1 MPQRFMSIREIRF
14 TVALREAITIAAT
27 SAPGSA
33 QFHAP
38 RRRDNH
44 RRFQKGRFSAQHC
57 CRRAHRAGQLADRSR
72 ENIPGLN
79 GRGGCE
85 QQCDWE
91 MKKPG
96 TSPAAGGT
104 RASANTSGP
113 DLDQALGPVKLRS
126 HWIRNERRKLVS
138 SAGPVFERV
147 ENSIQPFDLMSRR
160 HPLSSTGAVR
170 SNRVKQIAEA
180 QVTCRQR

>member
-1 MPQRFMSIREIRF
+1 VPQRFMSIREIRF

-27 SAPGSA
+27 SAPGCA

-79 GRGGCE
+79 GRGECE

-96 TSPAAGGT
+96 TSPGSRWNEGVGEHVRT
-104 RASANTSGP
+104 RSRPGFGP
-113 DLDQALGPVKLRS
+113 G
-126 HWIRNERRKLVS
+126 E
-138 SAGPVFERV
+138 
-147 ENSIQPFDLMSRR
+147 
-160 HPLSSTGAVR
+160 
-170 SNRVKQIAEA
+170 IAEPLDP
-180 QVTCRQR
+180 QRTKKTCFFCRTGFRES